1 MAVYRY
7 IRFSTDL
14 QDEQSQCDMI
24 AKYCT
29 ARGIVIDDTI
39 RDEGISGKEG
49 SLSRRDL
56 LKLLQRLQE
65 GDTLVVSE
73 LSRITRGGPVELNR
87 MIGDYFRPSKIR
99 LILCNYS
106 MEFDCANLT
115 PINELILNCFAV
127 FAKMERD
134 SMIERTNAGF
144 AAIKKQIATNGGFVS
159 KKSGKWRT
167 HLGSD
172 KGADMTAANLAS
184 AKART
189 DARLEWIFESV
200 VGKYVQQRWQ
210 QGWSFTEIWNDLQRL
225 YEISPDVYCSR
236 TGGRVS
242 RGTLSKMITMY
253 KEMSGAV
260 DMSEV
265 DRRNAGKR

>member
-14 QDEQSQCDMI
+14 QDEQSQCDII

-29 ARGIVIDDTI
+29 ARGIAIDDTI

-87 MIGDYFRPSKIR
+87 IIGDYFRPSKIR

-115 PINELILNCFAV
+115 PMNELILNCFAV

-134 SMIERTNAGF
+134 SIVERTNAGLN
-144 AAIKKQIATNGGFVS
+144 AIKKKIANSGGFVA
-159 KKSGKWRT
+159 KRSGQWRT
-167 HLGSD
+167 HLGSE
-172 KGADMTAANLAS
+172 KGADMTAANQAS

-189 DARLEWIFESV
+189 DRRVAWLMESV

-210 QGWSFTEIWNDLQRL
+210 QGWSFTEILADLDRL

-236 TGGRVS
+236 TGCKIGK
-242 RGTLSKMITMY
+242 GQLSKMITAY
-253 KEMSGAV
+253 KDMSGAV

-265 DRRNAGKR
+265 ERRNAGKR